1 MKTFIHLAV
10 LSAMCLGLA
19 ACSSANSK
27 DQDSQRYQRKIYLTE
42 EDYLEDLD
50 RQAFQERREAKPSI
64 ESNYIFD
71 VQPDTQKNVYFFDER
86 TQPKVPGVPSERDY
100 RTTKRLWE
108 KPRRYSPDQYYGYQ
122 SGSAEVDSGTTSDY
136 SSSYS
141 GYDY

>member
-10 LSAMCLGLA
+10 LSVLCLGVA

-27 DQDSQRYQRKIYLTE
+27 DKDGQRYQRKIYLTE

-50 RQAFQERREAKPSI
+50 RQAFQERREAKTNV

-71 VQPDTQKNVYFFDER
+71 LQPDTQKNVYFFDER
-86 TQPKVPGVPSERDY
+86 PQPKVPGVPRERDY

-122 SGSAEVDSGTTSDY
+122 EAAPAADTSYDT
-136 SSSYS
+136 SSSDPYS